1 MSRMLRFTGIMT
13 LSLLLVTLT
22 TAMSQ
27 EKKQPT
33 IQRPSPD
40 SIYQLGPDSKK
51 QPDVPEGKR
60 SDKLTLKGKVYPDTE
75 RDYWYYLPPNMDK
88 SKPAKVMVFQ
98 DGWNYCNPKGQAQLG
113 FVFDNLIHKKEIPPM
128 VGVFVNPGVPLD
140 SDGTR
145 ITDRNKINAQR
156 SLEYDTL
163 SPRYAEFLEK
173 DLLPRIEKDTGIKF
187 STDPNDRAIC
197 GLSSGGICAFTV
209 AWERPD
215 LFRKVLS
222 HIGSFTNIKGG
233 HVYPAQIRKSAQSPK
248 PIRVFLQD
256 GSNDLDNGAGN
267 WPLANQEMA
276 AALKFG
282 KYDYRFEYGQGTHS
296 LAHGG
301 AIMPESLKWLWR
313 DEAKK

>member
-1 MSRMLRFTGIMT
+1 MLRNLISSKLLT
-13 LSLLLVTLT
+13 LAVLLLTSAALS
-22 TAMSQ
+22 AQ
-27 EKKQPT
+27 EKKQPAV
-33 IQRPSPD
+33 QRPSPD

-51 QPDVPEGKR
+51 QPNVPEGKR
-60 SDKLTLKGKVYPDTE
+60 SDKLTLKSKVYSDTE

-140 SDGTR
+140 SDGQR
-145 ITDRNKINAQR
+145 ITDRGKINAQR

-173 DLLPRIEKDTGIKF
+173 DLLPRVEKEAGIKF
-187 STDPNDRAIC
+187 STDPNDRAIS

-233 HVYPAQIRKSAQSPK
+233 HVYPSLIRKSAQSPK

-282 KYDYRFEYGQGTHS
+282 KYDYRFEYGQGSHT

-313 DEAKK
+313 EEAKK

>member
-1 MSRMLRFTGIMT
+1 MLRKLISSKPFTLAALLLISTT
-13 LSLLLVTLT
+13 LS
-22 TAMSQ
+22 AQ

-33 IQRPSPD
+33 IQRPD
-40 SIYQLGPDSKK
+40 ANSIYQLGPDSKK

-60 SDKLTLKGKVYPDTE
+60 SDKLVYKSKVYPDTE
-75 RDYWYYLPPNMDK
+75 REYWYYLPPDMDK

-98 DGWNYCNPKGQAQLG
+98 DGWSYANPNGQARVG
-113 FVFDNLIHKKEIPPM
+113 FVFDNLIHKKELPPI
-128 VGVFVNPGVPLD
+128 VGVFVNPGIPLD
-140 SDGTR
+140 SDGRR
-145 ITDRNKINAQR
+145 ITDRGKINGQR

-173 DLLPRIEKDTGIKF
+173 EMLPRVEKDCDIKF
-187 STDPNDRAIC
+187 STNPDDRAIC
-197 GLSSGGICAFTV
+197 GASSGGICAFTV

-215 LFRKVLS
+215 LFHKVLS

-233 HVYPAQIRKSAQSPK
+233 HVYPALIRKSAQSPK

-256 GSNDLDNGAGN
+256 GSNDLDNGAGS

-276 AALKFG
+276 AALKYS
-282 KYDYRFEYGQGTHS
+282 KYDYRFEYGVGTHS
-296 LAHGG
+296 LAQGG

-313 DEAKK
+313 EETKK

>member
-1 MSRMLRFTGIMT
+1 MSRMLRLTEAAAVA
-13 LSLLLVTLT
+13 LLLLAVT
-22 TAMSQ
+22 TASSQ
-27 EKKQPT
+27 EKKQPAV
-33 IQRPSPD
+33 QKPD
-40 SIYQLGPDSKK
+40 PNSIYQLGPDSKK

-60 SDKLTLKGKVYPDTE
+60 SDKLTLKSKVYPDTE
-75 RDYWYYLPPNMDK
+75 RDYWYYLPPDMDK

-98 DGWNYCNPKGQAQLG
+98 DGWNYCNPKGLAQLG
-113 FVFDNLIHKKEIPPM
+113 NVFDNLIHKKEIPPM

-187 STDPNDRAIC
+187 STDPNDRAIS

-233 HVYPAQIRKSAQSPK
+233 HVYPAQIRKSCNPRS
-248 PIRVFLQD
+248 RSV
-256 GSNDLDNGAGN
+256 SSCR
-267 WPLANQEMA
+267 MA
-276 AALKFG
+276 PTILITEQATGRWRTRRWLRPSSSASTIIASSMARALT
-282 KYDYRFEYGQGTHS
+282 RS
-296 LAHGG
+296 LMAERSC
-301 AIMPESLKWLWR
+301 PNR
-313 DEAKK
+313 